1 MTVQSQGVFDLFLDL
16 LSGHRLFNGHRLI
29 DIDGNLG
36 LGQIGQIGLVDL
48 GVDEDIGRLT
58 LLTGLNVTRKLGELA
73 IGQTPKNSGSDG
85 HSLDIGIEDLKILEG
100 EGPIQNQSQI
110 LSRPSNL
117 TDSLGG
123 GVDGGNVIDVIH
135 YGDKSTMVCGG
146 IKLFSLDF

>member
-1 MTVQSQGVFDLFLDL
+1 LTVQSQGVFELFLDL
-16 LSGHRLFNGHRLI
+16 LGGHSG
-29 DIDGNLG
+29 DSLG
-36 LGQIGQIGLVDL
+36 LSQIRQIGLVDL
-48 GVDEDIGRLT
+48 GVDEDIGRLA
-58 LLTGLNVTRKLGELA
+58 LATGLDITRKLGILA

-85 HSLDIGIEDLKILEG
+85 HSFDIWIEGLKILES

-135 YGDKSTMVCGG
+135 YGDKSTRVCGG
-146 IKLFSLDF
+146 YKRFLQLSLKNF